1 MVLLSLPLPEVPG
14 AASTWVFGVREFLV
28 LTSAALGFSVLEYV
42 NIVTVLPSAFQLPK
56 YSYCCCFYSFCPCG
70 YMISNLYSF
79 TPVLVRFQE
88 GWGLIYAFS
97 PLKM

>member
-14 AASTWVFGVREFLV
+14 AASTWVFGVREFLA
-28 LTSAALGFSVLEYV
+28 LTSAALGFSVLEYA
-42 NIVTVLPSAFQLPK
+42 NIVTVLPSAFRLPK
-56 YSYCCCFYSFCPCG
+56 YSFYCCFYSFCPCG

-88 GWGLIYAFS
+88 GWGLIYAFN